1 MDELVA
7 QKRLHGFIL
16 YWTLTYSRF
25 TVTGCASVSA
35 FSILLGVS
43 IGITSSATGL
53 KICTINSG
61 SKKYKS
67 IINKNNKSMIE

>member
-1 MDELVA
+1 MDELEA

-25 TVTGCASVSA
+25 TVTGCASVFA
-35 FSILLGVS
+35 FSILLGIS

-53 KICTINSG
+53 KICTITSWI
-61 SKKYKS
+61 KKYTS
-67 IINKNNKSMIE
+67 IINKNNGSVID

>member
-1 MDELVA
+1 MDELEA

-35 FSILLGVS
+35 FSFLLGVS
-43 IGITSSATGL
+43 IGITSSAAGL
-53 KICTINSG
+53 KIYTITSRI
-61 SKKYKS
+61 KKH
-67 IINKNNKSMIE
+67 

>member
-1 MDELVA
+1 MDELEA
-7 QKRLHGFIL
+7 QKGLYGLIL

-35 FSILLGVS
+35 FSILLGIS

-53 KICTINSG
+53 KICTITSG
-61 SKKYKS
+61 IKKYKS
-67 IINKNNKSMIE
+67 IIDKNNRSIIE